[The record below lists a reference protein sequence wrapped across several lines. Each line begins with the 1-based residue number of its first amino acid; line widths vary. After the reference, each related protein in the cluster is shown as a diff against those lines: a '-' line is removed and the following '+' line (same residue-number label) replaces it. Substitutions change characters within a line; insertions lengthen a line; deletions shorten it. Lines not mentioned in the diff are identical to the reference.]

1 MVDIH
6 IDTRCLTGTK
16 FQVVGSHLG
25 WFEGADTPAI
35 TLEPGDYGFQQF
47 GTPASFRFTVTRDG
61 LIDYDDAYEAF
72 LAGRGTSTLVVKGY
86 PLTLDG
92 TALSHDLKPT
102 LEGVADLSRFHVH
115 ELVLAPATAY
125 SVLSAG
131 GIKAN
136 FDFNVELDGQ
146 VTFNEAY
153 ARFAMFQEGTLTIH
167 GYPITIDGRALSQ
180 DLLPLLLGVSSP
192 LARDHTHELTL
203 IPGAGY
209 SFQTGAAPLAF
220 QFELKPDGQLTV
232 DPRFAAFAEVSGRT
246 LTVKDEG
253 SAGWSQVAE
262 ALAAQNETLRA
273 INAGTDYLAQID
285 QRIGA
290 LRQPP
295 TLALNM
301 RGGAVADLH
310 EQLRQIGV
318 LLPSEEVAGSI
329 FGIGTQSA
337 LLQFQTKYN
346 VAQTGSFDEATR
358 KALAIAIS
366 NAAHLRRVEGRIF
379 TETGLPAANIKLR
392 IVNRGFG
399 DDAPL
404 LGEGEIETDER
415 GFYALS
421 YMGATANIEIHALAA
436 DGTTVKLSTPKV
448 NADRAA
454 VINLVAPAAVQS
466 QANEWQLLARD
477 LTTVIGEDMGRL
489 AQARE
494 SVNGQDISLLHE
506 TTQWDARL
514 IASAAIAAKTT
525 ATTGI
530 EQEALYGALRAGL
543 PADSE
548 ALAAVSREAFAGAL
562 AQANTAGII
571 ALNENRMTAALSA
584 FDTFRLET
592 RGKTIVPGAL
602 CSMGEMLAMATIDTE
617 QLDKFKQLALLH
629 DGDDAQLWQ
638 DAKAAGIPPEQIS
651 TLQLQGKLAYLT
663 LNNAPLTATLQAEI
677 GTQDQLAQLIEKDL
691 YRQEAWVTRLNKMSK
706 DDPDSPTE
714 LTEHELVRLA
724 QLIPPAYTQPTIVD
738 RRDTY
743 AADMARMVRQS
754 FPTQVVQRMIG
765 KDELK
770 LGADHDAL
778 KRPVQTFLQQAV
790 GQGFQIGRTPVE
802 QFIQQNRDSLF
813 AGVVESEQ
821 ALAETGVKLLT
832 RAYQMTPSDNAMT
845 ALLDLGFTSARQVTA
860 LDRITFVERYR
871 EHFGSR
877 QEAEAVW
884 DKSKQITSVT
894 YNLQTLGKKLDSEP
908 PLWAISGSPQ
918 AHTAEKTALKG
929 LLKAYPTMESLF
941 GSQDFCECEHCR
953 SVLSPAAY
961 LVDLLRFV
969 DPSPED
975 WQHTLKYWK
984 KHHHDTAYG
993 DPPYNFLKPYD
1004 ALIARR
1010 PDIPHLPLTCEN
1022 TNVALPYIDLVNE
1035 ILEYYVHNK
1044 KLDEQAVHDTGEVT
1058 SAELLAEPHNLIPE
1072 AYDTL
1077 KAAKFPLTLPFDL
1090 WLETVRRFCAYFEKP
1105 LWQVLD
1111 VFRPNES
1118 LFPPDGAYA
1127 RAAIFAEYL
1136 GIPKVEYDLYTSET
1150 DLANLYGYPGEDT
1163 PTIITHLQ
1171 SAKTLSRRLGVSYQE
1186 IADLIQTDFVNPNLS
1201 TLIMLHKLGV
1211 AVSDVIR
1218 YQESLTAAQLTDE
1231 QQLEKA
1237 EFEQRL
1243 TQATAK
1249 YKPQRPAFNAA
1260 QRLEEAWNEGHFKQ
1274 VLLLRD
1280 TGGCNFDETTLLYSD
1295 GSTVTAYDLLKLNLF
1310 VRLWKRLGWT
1320 LEETDRALHSFLPS
1334 NPVLDATTI
1343 GKAMQTALVYLA
1355 HLKELTELLN
1365 VGKNGRIKL
1374 LTLWGDLPTR
1384 GKNSLYAQ
1392 LFLIRNVL
1400 KDDAVFDDPLGDYL
1414 SKPDLFINAH
1424 LPALQAALT
1433 LTADEIRQIL
1443 QDGNTGAEALI
1454 DSATLTL
1461 ANVSLLYRYGLL
1473 AKGLKLSVA
1482 ELITLKTLSGL
1493 NPFTPLH
1500 PTVLSTIAED
1510 YPLVQTIAFVRL
1522 AQQIKMSGFAI
1533 PDLDYLLRHQ
1543 VDPLEKAAPVALD
1556 WIGNLATQLQGLASE
1571 FATPTTITDEQLRQ
1585 KLALAFAPDVVER
1598 FMGFWLNTTV
1608 YSAVQEPVPANQ
1620 RLQPILYAQNGVD
1633 VSYDEAKERQQITV
1647 IGVLTVS
1654 RKDELLAQIPD
1665 TADPDAAAARN
1676 HFSALL
1682 DQIVEQSAI
1691 QGKEFFDTYFDG
1703 LLNFADYFGAAVVT
1717 DSAENR
1723 RALLE
1728 IMLPYLHAKLSRQAI
1743 LQAVTAQNGGDAAL
1757 LETLLDKLGV
1767 ASFTPLSTNGLTA
1780 VLTPTQPEPH
1790 TLSDIACDQCTQA
1803 EWQGLLAVP
1812 QSGVYR
1818 VYAQFGKQ
1826 GARVALQIGD
1836 LPRLSMTATQDNQ
1849 ESISTMVLT
1858 AGVWYPCTVTADNLQ
1873 NGTFAL
1879 LVKGETTAK
1888 GQFSQLEALPQAA
1901 VNAAIQA
1908 YTRVSKAVQIFAH
1921 IGLNARDAD
1930 ALSDLDWQQLPTAPT
1945 DDAGQQLDG
1954 IVQLLNYAALKRAI
1968 AGGGDDLIALFE
1980 QTATMTVEELTA
1992 KIATMTQRDPQSVG
2006 AVATELRMTD
2016 PTHFAD
2022 LKRLDRLWQALQIV
2036 ERFGVQM
2043 ASLKPWLT
2051 PTPDATVAT
2060 AVRNTIKARYT
2071 PESWQRIAQA
2081 IFDPL
2086 RQRQRDALVAYVMQI
2101 NSELTSLEKLFEY
2114 FLIDPGMEPV
2124 VQTSRLRLAISS
2136 LQTFIQRCFL
2146 NLEPRVHPSMLNAS
2160 HWRWMKHYRVWEANR
2175 KIFLFPEN
2183 WLEPEW
2189 RDDKTHLFQ
2198 ELESTLLQG
2207 DVTNQLAEDA
2217 LYVYL
2222 KKLDQLARLEIVTMY
2237 AEEQPFAPP
2246 ILHVIGR
2253 TYTLPHQYFYRRY
2266 AHQMWTAWEPIG
2278 AEIDGHHIV
2287 AVMWRERLHL
2297 FWLNLTEKVEQSSS
2311 GLNKAEDAKLLDL
2324 DMPFGDPVN
2333 LKGLELTDNFDA
2345 PARPPSNEKKEM
2357 LTEMS
2362 FDRLVSSAGSAA
2374 SAATRRILD
2383 IQLNWSEYFQ
2393 GSWTTRESS
2402 GFGHT
2407 IDITGRSFSAN
2418 KLFITVSVEPDSDG
2432 LGAVNIHLHS
2442 ESFSLQRAFRVVSK
2456 NNRPLFQSS
2465 SSAAPSS
2472 PYSAKNKEY
2481 NRFTSA
2487 SALSVSFV
2495 QQIVTT
2501 DGDKKVSAPAPQ
2513 TILNKGGY
2521 GAYTLLPTS
2530 NQMEYPNAEFA
2541 PLVTPLFFADDL
2553 YTFFVE
2559 PSLTETTVDLWQG
2572 YTIPRPS
2579 QRPKWDEY
2587 ILKPPPVS
2595 VQIPPK
2601 YSQEALKLTIDL
2613 AQPESIDAGAIH
2625 SFKPNQDAMTQLDR
2639 AVLFD
2644 GNLIGATGAI
2654 KAAAAFNRQ

>member
-1 MVDIH
+1 MN
-6 IDTRCLTGTK
+6 K
-16 FQVVGSHLG
+16 
-25 WFEGADTPAI
+25 
-35 TLEPGDYGFQQF
+35 
-47 GTPASFRFTVTRDG
+47 VT
-61 LIDYDDAYEAF
+61 F
-72 LAGRGTSTLVVKGY
+72 
-86 PLTLDG
+86 PLTDG
-92 TALSHDLKPT
+92 M
-102 LEGVADLSRFHVH
+102 EGQAVADLQAALRVILERNLLDIDPGEQADLAGGLQLERASQAYRGATARLV
-115 ELVLAPATAY
+115 ELVQERRGVQPEQFGHVDAVTAEAINAI
-125 SVLSAG
+125 LQ
-131 GIKAN
+131 
-136 FDFNVELDGQ
+136 ELG
-146 VTFNEAY
+146 
-153 ARFAMFQEGTLTIH
+153 
-167 GYPITIDGRALSQ
+167 
-180 DLLPLLLGVSSP
+180 LL
-192 LARDHTHELTL
+192 
-203 IPGAGY
+203 
-209 SFQTGAAPLAF
+209 
-220 QFELKPDGQLTV
+220 
-232 DPRFAAFAEVSGRT
+232 
-246 LTVKDEG
+246 DEG
-253 SAGWSQVAE
+253 AQGWSQVAE
-262 ALAAQNETLRA
+262 TLAAQNETLRA
-273 INAGTDYLAQID
+273 IKAGTEHLAQID
-285 QRIGA
+285 ERIGA

-295 TLALNM
+295 TLTLNM
-301 RGGAVADLH
+301 RGAAVADLH

-318 LLPSEEVAGSI
+318 VLPIEEVAGSI
-329 FGIGTQSA
+329 FGLGTRSA

-346 VAQTGSFDEATR
+346 LAQTGSFDEATR
-358 KALAIAIS
+358 NALAIAIS
-366 NAAHLRRVEGRIF
+366 NAAHLSRVEGRIF

-404 LGEGEIETDER
+404 LGEGEIETDEH
-415 GFYALS
+415 GFYALP
-421 YMGATANIEIHALAA
+421 YADATANIEIHALAA

-454 VINLVAPAAVQS
+454 VINLVAPASVQA
-466 QANEWQLLARD
+466 QANEWRLLARD

-514 IASAAIAAKTT
+514 IASAAIAATS
-525 ATTGI
+525 AAATGI

-543 PADSE
+543 PADGE

-571 ALNENRMTAALSA
+571 ALDDDRMTAALRA
-584 FDTFRLET
+584 FDAFRLET
-592 RGKTIVPGAL
+592 HGKTTVPGAL
-602 CSMGEMLAMATIDTE
+602 SSMGEMLAMATIDTE
-617 QLDKFKQLALLH
+617 QLDKFKNLVLLH

-638 DAKAAGIPPEQIS
+638 DAEAAGIPTEQIS

-677 GTQDQLAQLIEKDL
+677 ETQDRLAQLVEKDL
-691 YRQEAWVTRLNKMSK
+691 YRQEPWVTRLNKMSK
-706 DDPDSPTE
+706 DDPDSPAE
-714 LTEHELVRLA
+714 LTEEELVRLA
-724 QLIPPAYTQPTIVD
+724 QLIPSAYTQRTIAD
-738 RRDTY
+738 RRDAY

-754 FPTQVVQRMIG
+754 YPTQVVQRMIG
-765 KDELK
+765 QNELK
-770 LGADHDAL
+770 LGAEHNVL
-778 KRPVQTFLQQAV
+778 KAPVQTFLRQAV

-832 RAYQMTPSDNAMT
+832 RAYQMTPSDSAMT
-845 ALLDLGFTSARQVTA
+845 ALLELGFTSARQVTA
-860 LDRITFVERYR
+860 IARTEFIERYWER
-871 EHFGSR
+871 FGSR
-877 QEAEAVW
+877 QETEAVW

-894 YNLQTLGKKLDSEP
+894 YSLQTLGKKIDSEP

-918 AHTAEKTALKG
+918 AHMAEKTALKA

-969 DPSPED
+969 DPPAQD
-975 WQHTLKYWK
+975 WQHTLDYWK
-984 KHHHDTAYG
+984 ESHNDRAYG

-1010 PDIPHLPLTCEN
+1010 PDIPYLPLTCEN
-1022 TNVALPYIDLVNE
+1022 THVALPYIDLVNE
-1035 ILEYYVHNK
+1035 ILEYYVQNK
-1044 KLDEQAVHDTGEVT
+1044 KLDEKAVHDTGEAT

-1077 KAAKFPLTLPFDL
+1077 KEAKFPLSLPFDL
-1090 WLETVRRFCAYFEKP
+1090 WLETVRRFCDYFEKP

-1118 LFPPDGAYA
+1118 LFPPDGAYT

-1136 GIPKVEYDLYTSET
+1136 GMPTVEYDLYTSET
-1150 DLANLYGYPGEDT
+1150 DLAKLYGYEGAT
-1163 PTIITHLQ
+1163 PAAMIGDLQ
-1171 SAKTLSRRLGVSYQE
+1171 SAKTLSRHLGVSYQE
-1186 IADLIQTDFVNPNLS
+1186 IADLIQTEFVNPNLS
-1201 TLIMLHKLGV
+1201 TLVMLHKLGV
-1211 AVSDVIR
+1211 AVSDVVR
-1218 YQESLTAAQLTDE
+1218 YQESRAAAQLTDE
-1231 QQLEKA
+1231 QQLDKA

-1243 TQATAK
+1243 AQATAK
-1249 YKPQRPAFNAA
+1249 YKPQLPTFDAA
-1260 QRLEEAWNEGHFKQ
+1260 QWLEEAWNEGHFKQ
-1274 VLLLRD
+1274 VLRLRD
-1280 TGGCNFDETTLLYSD
+1280 VGGGCNFDETTLLYSD
-1295 GSTVTAYDLLKLNLF
+1295 GSTVTAYDLRKLNLF

-1320 LEETDRALHSFLPS
+1320 LEETDRALHCFLPG
-1334 NPVLDATTI
+1334 NPALDETTI
-1343 GKAMQTALVYLA
+1343 GTAMQTALVYLA

-1365 VGKNGRIKL
+1365 VGKNGRLKL
-1374 LTLWGDLPTR
+1374 LTFWADLPTR

-1392 LFLIRNVL
+1392 LFLTRSVL
-1400 KDDAVFDDPLGDYL
+1400 KDDAIFDDPLGDYL
-1414 SKPDLFINAH
+1414 NKPDRLINAH

-1443 QDGNTGAEALI
+1443 QDGNSGAERLI

-1493 NPFTPLH
+1493 NPFTRLH
-1500 PTVLSTIAED
+1500 PTVLTTIAED
-1510 YPLVQTIAFVRL
+1510 YPLEQTLAFVRL
-1522 AQQIKMSGFAI
+1522 TQQIKVSGFKI
-1533 PDLDYLLRHQ
+1533 SDLDYLLRHQ
-1543 VDPLEKAAPVALD
+1543 VDPLEKAATVALD
-1556 WIGNLATQLQGLASE
+1556 WIGNLATQLRGLAAE
-1571 FATPTTITDEQLRQ
+1571 FATTTTITNDQLRQ
-1585 KLALAFAPDVVER
+1585 KMALAFAPDVVER

-1608 YSAVQEPVPANQ
+1608 YSAVQEPVPPNQ
-1620 RLQPILYAQNGVD
+1620 RLKPTVYALNGVN
-1633 VSYDEAKERQQITV
+1633 VSYDEAKERQQLTV
-1647 IGVLTVS
+1647 IGVLTAS

-1665 TADPDAAAARN
+1665 SADPDAAAARN
-1676 HFSALL
+1676 HFLVLL
-1682 DQIVEQSAI
+1682 DQIVKQSAM

-1703 LLNFADYFGAAVVT
+1703 LLNFADYFEAAVVT

-1723 RALLE
+1723 RALLQ

-1757 LETLLDKLGV
+1757 IETLLDRMGV
-1767 ASFTPLSTNGLTA
+1767 AAFAPLSASGLTA

-1790 TLSDIACDQCTQA
+1790 TSINVTCDQCTQA
-1803 EWQGLLAVP
+1803 EWQGLIAVP
-1812 QSGVYR
+1812 QSGMYR
-1818 VYAQFGKQ
+1818 FYAQFGKE
-1826 GARVALQIGD
+1826 GAKVTLRIGD
-1836 LPRLSMTATQDNQ
+1836 LPIVSMTATPDNDKP
-1849 ESISTMVLT
+1849 IGTMVLT
-1858 AGVWYPCTVTADNLQ
+1858 AGVWYPCTVTAENLQ
-1873 NGTFAL
+1873 SGTFAL

-1888 GQFSQLEALPQAA
+1888 GQFSQLVTLPQAA

-1908 YTRVSKAVQIFAH
+1908 YTRLSKAVQIFAI
-1921 IGLNARDAD
+1921 IGLSAREAG
-1930 ALSDLDWQQLPTAPT
+1930 ALTYLDWQQLPTAPT
-1945 DDAGQQLDG
+1945 DDAGKRLDG
-1954 IVQLLNYAALKRAI
+1954 IVQLLNYAVLKRDI
-1968 AGGGDDLIALFE
+1968 AGGGDELIALFE
-1980 QTATMTVEELTA
+1980 QTATTSVKDLTA
-1992 KIATMTQRDPQSVG
+1992 QLATLTRRDALSVE
-2006 AVATELRMTD
+2006 AVATELQMTA

-2022 LKRLDRLWQALQIV
+2022 VKRIDRLWQALQIV

-2051 PTPDATVAT
+2051 PTPDATVAA
-2060 AVRNTIKARYT
+2060 AVRNTIKARYA

-2086 RQRQRDALVAYVMQI
+2086 RQRQRDALVAYIMHI
-2101 NSELTSLEKLFEY
+2101 NPELTSLEKFFEY

-2136 LQTFIQRCFL
+2136 MQTFIQRCFL
-2146 NLEPRVHPSMLNAS
+2146 NLEPQVHPSMLNAG

-2237 AEEQPFAPP
+2237 AEEQPLAPP

-2266 AHQMWTAWEPIG
+2266 ARQMWTAWEPIA
-2278 AEIDGHHIV
+2278 AEIDGHHLV
-2287 AVMWRERLHL
+2287 AVIWRERLHL
-2297 FWLNLTEKVEQSSS
+2297 FWLNLMEKVEQSGS
-2311 GLNKAEDAKLLDL
+2311 GLNKAEEAVIISPNIHAFGNNFNPEMFKL
-2324 DMPFGDPVN
+2324 PEEFN
-2333 LKGLELTDNFDA
+2333 A
-2345 PARPPSNEKKEM
+2345 PASPPPSKKKET

-2362 FDRLVSSAGSAA
+2362 FDRLMSSAGSAA

-2402 GFGHT
+2402 GFGHE
-2407 IDITGRSFSAN
+2407 IDITGRSFSAD

-2432 LGAVNIHLHS
+2432 LGAVNVNLHS

-2456 NNRPLFQSS
+2456 NSRPIFQSS
-2465 SSAAPSS
+2465 SSAVPST

-2481 NRFTSA
+2481 NRFTS
-2487 SALSVSFV
+2487 SGALSVSFV

-2501 DGDKKVSAPAPQ
+2501 DGDKKASSPAPQ
-2513 TILNKGGY
+2513 AIISKGGY
-2521 GAYTLLPTS
+2521 GPYTLLPTS
-2530 NQMEYPNAEFA
+2530 NQMQYPDAEIA

-2572 YTIPRPS
+2572 YTITRPS

-2595 VQIPPK
+2595 VRIPPK
-2601 YSQEALKLTIDL
+2601 YLQEAFNLPLDL
-2613 AQPESIDAGAIH
+2613 AQPEPIDPGAIH

-2654 KAAAAFNRQ
+2654 KAAGALYRQ